1 MIYFENRRY
10 AQKNPTTKIKRDR
23 NQNIGERSEIKKPTG
38 FCPCGFAEMLFRPES
53 LEEFASQSGF
63 SMDGRPSSYERSN
76 VQSRSDVS
84 WKMTLLYGV
93 DRGDTSL
100 PKVRFCICH
109 PLQSSSLRDLRLR
122 SRVCR
127 PRLCLRDLAKV
138 PARCPKDRRTRV
150 PLCEHRGSRK
160 GSHGRG

>member
-1 MIYFENRRY
+1 LNQAHAAISETSLVSIFGPFSPTTDFLTASTCSDQDDLTILCSGCLGCIVKSAGRY
-10 AQKNPTTKIKRDR
+10 ARAMRCRLTERELCAPSGKRTR
-23 NQNIGERSEIKKPTG
+23 KQRT
-38 FCPCGFAEMLFRPES
+38 
-53 LEEFASQSGF
+53 
-63 SMDGRPSSYERSN
+63 
-76 VQSRSDVS
+76 
-84 WKMTLLYGV
+84 
-93 DRGDTSL
+93 
-100 PKVRFCICH
+100 KVRFCICH

-150 PLCEHRGSRK
+150 PLCEHQDSRK